1 MNPVRAGGNIM
12 EIKVIREKKITQI
25 YCSVDDFC
33 KEFEPWLKAR
43 LLEFGD
49 RKRRRKSSLSLSEIM
64 TILIMFQCSGFRT
77 LKHYYLYLCTYRR
90 DLFPNLV
97 SYSRFVEL
105 QPRAVIA
112 LWGYIN
118 YSRSESTGISF
129 IDSTKISVCGNKRI
143 SRNKVFKDS
152 AKIGKST
159 MGWFYGFKLHL
170 VINECGE
177 ILACNLTTGNT
188 DDRVPVR
195 NLAKNFFGK
204 LFADK
209 GYISKELT
217 RDLKKMGIT
226 LITQIKKNMKKQS
239 LKAVDQILLRKRS
252 IIETVNDQLKNI
264 SQIEHSRH
272 RSVPNFLTNMFSG
285 IIAYMFQEKK
295 PKIKFHNIQNCD
307 NLIVA

>member
-1 MNPVRAGGNIM
+1 M
-12 EIKVIREKKITQI
+12 EISMNSELKIAQI

-33 KEFEPWLKAR
+33 KEFEPWLQAR
-43 LLEFGD
+43 LLEYGD
-49 RKRRRKSSLSLSEIM
+49 RKRARKSSLSLSEIM
-64 TILIMFQCSGFRT
+64 TILIMFQSSGFRT
-77 LKHYYLYLCTYRR
+77 LKHYYLYLCRYRK

-105 QPRAVIA
+105 QPRAVVS

-118 YSRSESTGISF
+118 YSRAKSTGINF

-177 ILACNLTTGNT
+177 ILGCNLTTGNT

-195 NLAKNFFGK
+195 NLAKNLFGK

-209 GYISKELT
+209 GYISKELAH
-217 RDLKKMGIT
+217 DLKQMGVT
-226 LITQIKKNMKKQS
+226 LITQIKKNMKKRS
-239 LKAVDQILLRKRS
+239 LKASEQILLRKRS

-264 SQIEHSRH
+264 SQVEHTRH
-272 RSVPNFLTNMFSG
+272 RSVPNFLTNIFSG
-285 IIAYMFQEKK
+285 IIAYIFQDKK
-295 PKIKFHNIQNCD
+295 PKIKFQYFQNRND
-307 NLIVA
+307 LVVS